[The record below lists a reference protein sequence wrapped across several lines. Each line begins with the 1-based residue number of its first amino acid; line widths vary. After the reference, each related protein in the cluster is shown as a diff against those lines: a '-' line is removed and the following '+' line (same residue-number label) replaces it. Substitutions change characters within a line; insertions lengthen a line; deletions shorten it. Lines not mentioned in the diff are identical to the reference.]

1 MRSLTFVLLLVAGAA
16 SAQAPAYE
24 GYALPG
30 HGPVTA
36 SGPSDRAFPEAARDT
51 TAPPDDWLGRD
62 KALHVGSSLLLTL
75 SGQYLL
81 VDKAGL
87 SNAEALPV
95 AASTTLLLGV
105 MKEVTDSR
113 RTPHPLFSW
122 RDLAADA
129 AGVLVAAAL
138 VSL

>member
-1 MRSLTFVLLLVAGAA
+1 MIRAAWVALALAGAA
-16 SAQAPAYE
+16 SAQTPAYQ

-30 HGPVTA
+30 HA
-36 SGPSDRAFPEAARDT
+36 APEAVRVEIPRLGAVPDT
-51 TAPPDDWLGRD
+51 TAPPDAWLGRD
-62 KALHVGSSLLLTL
+62 KALHAGGSLLLTL

-95 AASTTLLLGV
+95 AAGTTLLLGV

-113 RTPHPLFSW
+113 RTRHPLFSW

-129 AGVLVAAAL
+129 AGIAVAAAL

>member
-1 MRSLTFVLLLVAGAA
+1 MRHLTPLLLLVAAAA
-16 SAQAPAYE
+16 SAQAPAYR
-24 GYALPG
+24 GYTVPGHPLRAEAASGAVRPIALP
-30 HGPVTA
+30 
-36 SGPSDRAFPEAARDT
+36 DT
-51 TAPPDDWLGRD
+51 TAPPDGWLGRD
-62 KALHVGSSLLLTL
+62 KALHAGGSLLLTL

-81 VDKAGL
+81 ADKAGL

-105 MKEVTDSR
+105 MKEVSDSR
-113 RTPHPLFSW
+113 RTRHPLFSW